1 MRRII
6 DEFKEFIDR
15 GNVLDLA
22 VALVLGAAFGTVVA
36 SFTNDIVGGLLGA
49 IGGQPSLGDLS
60 VTIGAGEIRWGAF
73 VDSIINFLII
83 AFAVFLVVKGIN
95 SLQSRLARTRALEE
109 KAAVETEIDVLKDIR
124 DQLRQRP

>member
-49 IGGQPSLGDLS
+49 IGGQPSLGDFS